1 MSTSPIIIA
10 SGNAKKIR
18 EMNELLI
25 KFNLQAISQQEF
37 GITDAEETGLTFME
51 NALLKARH
59 AAKQTGKPAIADDS
73 GLCVPALGGAPGI
86 YSARYS
92 GKHGDDKAN
101 NDKLLQNLSNLEK
114 RNAYYVCAIAY
125 LHHPED
131 PLPILAQGLWYGEIL
146 LDGRGT
152 NGFGYDPLF
161 YIPQLGKSAA
171 EMEAKE
177 KNRISHRALALAN
190 FAQQYSERYSSF
202 K

>member
-161 YIPQLGKSAA
+161 YIPQLGKTAA
-171 EMEAKE
+171 EMEAEE

-190 FAQQYSERYSSF
+190 FAQQYSERYRSF

>member
-114 RNAYYVCAIAY
+114 RNAY
-125 LHHPED
+125 
-131 PLPILAQGLWYGEIL
+131 
-146 LDGRGT
+146 
-152 NGFGYDPLF
+152 
-161 YIPQLGKSAA
+161 
-171 EMEAKE
+171 
-177 KNRISHRALALAN
+177 
-190 FAQQYSERYSSF
+190 
-202 K
+202 

>member
-1 MSTSPIIIA
+1 MNTSPIVIA
-10 SGNAKKIR
+10 SSNAKKIR

-37 GITDAEETGLTFME
+37 GVTDAEETGLTFME

-161 YIPQLGKSAA
+161 YIPQLGKTAA

-177 KNRISHRALALAN
+177 KNCISHRALALAN

>member
-1 MSTSPIIIA
+1 MNTSPIVIA

-114 RNAYYVCAIAY
+114 RNAYYVCTIAY

-146 LDGRGT
+146 HSGRGT

-161 YIPQLGKSAA
+161 YIPQLGKTAA
-171 EMEAKE
+171 EMEAEE

>member
-101 NDKLLQNLSNLEK
+101 NDKLLQNLGNLEK
-114 RNAYYVCAIAY
+114 RNAYYVCTIAY

-177 KNRISHRALALAN
+177 KNLISHRALALAN

-202 K
+202 R

>member
-177 KNRISHRALALAN
+177 KNLISHRALALAN